1 MILHGGTART
11 CVVGKSCPS
20 QRDSETN
27 FQLIIDGLKLSSATV
42 FPDLSLIM
50 CGPLPSVLLASLI
63 ESDMNAQTLSKL
75 FVRFS
80 DANNELGKFNATV
93 IRVQVMTCIIKFSLS
108 PIELRFLGV

>member
-20 QRDSETN
+20 QKDSETN
-27 FQLIIDGLKLSSATV
+27 FQSIIDGLKLSSATV

-50 CGPLPSVLLASLI
+50 CGPMPSVLLASLI

-80 DANNELGKFNATV
+80 DANNE
-93 IRVQVMTCIIKFSLS
+93 
-108 PIELRFLGV
+108 

>member
-20 QRDSETN
+20 QKDSETN

-50 CGPLPSVLLASLI
+50 CGPLPLVLLASLI
-63 ESDMNAQTLSKL
+63 ESDMNAQILSKL

-80 DANNELGKFNATV
+80 DANNE
-93 IRVQVMTCIIKFSLS
+93 
-108 PIELRFLGV
+108 